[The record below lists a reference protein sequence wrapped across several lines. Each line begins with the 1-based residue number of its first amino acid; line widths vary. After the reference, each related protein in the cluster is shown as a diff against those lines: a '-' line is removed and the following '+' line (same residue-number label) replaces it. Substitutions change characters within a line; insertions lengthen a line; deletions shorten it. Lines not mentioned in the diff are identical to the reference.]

1 MSASSPRMNYYQ
13 RKASRF
19 QPQIV
24 VPNNSPTTSG
34 KRSAKK
40 STSPAPHGKFIKQ
53 STSTVAPLEN
63 TPDCNPISAVPR
75 TPWNSPTP
83 VTQSTYMNNLFSPV
97 NTSFLALHG
106 QHQTSRTYASASPTR
121 FNFYQNN
128 FQQTV
133 CSVEARSE
141 KTYNDVLPW
150 PRSPPELELA
160 PLKIICPESSLEE
173 EMKAQFNHSSATPH
187 NSPMVCTDRTYSH
200 GEAVDSFVELL
211 CAGEHSSEGSYP
223 CAARMTDCSL
233 CTESTKDRMIAQ
245 YLHSPATPYSSPFY
259 VHSALRQMT
268 FDEIEIMDI
277 ITSPLKRAT
286 QDVGIAYLDGK
297 GEEGEVN
304 CLSKRKE

>member
-1 MSASSPRMNYYQ
+1 MNYYQ

-19 QPQIV
+19 QPLMI

-34 KRSAKK
+34 KRFAKK
-40 STSPAPHGKFIKQ
+40 PTSPAPQGKFIKQ
-53 STSTVAPLEN
+53 STLTPFEN

-75 TPWNSPTP
+75 TPWNSPAP

-106 QHQTSRTYASASPTR
+106 QNQTSRPYATASPTG

-133 CSVEARSE
+133 RSSEARSE
-141 KTYNDVLPW
+141 KTYDDVTPW
-150 PRSPPELELA
+150 PRSPPELDLA
-160 PLKIICPESSLEE
+160 PLKSAGSEDGIEE
-173 EMKAQFNHSSATPH
+173 EMKVQFNHSSATPH
-187 NSPMVCTDRTYSH
+187 NSPMVSIDKMYSQ
-200 GEAVDSFVELL
+200 GEAIDSFVELL
-211 CAGEHSSEGSYP
+211 CAGEQSSEERTAYDRFNSG
-223 CAARMTDCSL
+223 AARMTDCSL
-233 CTESTKDRMIAQ
+233 CIESTKDRMIAQ

-259 VHSALRQMT
+259 VHSNLRLIA

-286 QDVGIAYLDGK
+286 QEIGISIPEGK
-297 GEEGEVN
+297 GEDDEGN
-304 CLSKRKE
+304 